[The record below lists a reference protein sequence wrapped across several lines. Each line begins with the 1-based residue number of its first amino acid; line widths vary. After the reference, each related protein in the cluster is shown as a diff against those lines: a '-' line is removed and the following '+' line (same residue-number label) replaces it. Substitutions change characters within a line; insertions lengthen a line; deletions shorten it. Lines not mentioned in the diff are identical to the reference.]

1 MQATYQSDGAGAAT
15 EGRAHRTAPVA
26 RRREREESMKNADER
41 NGILVVLSSPSGAGK
56 STMTRRLLA
65 DQGGVSVS
73 ISVTTRP
80 PRPGEVDG
88 RDYFFCSK
96 QAFTEMIERGEL
108 LEHADVFGYRYGT
121 PRAPVEAALADGRD
135 MIFDVDW
142 QGAQQLRLS
151 SLGRFVV
158 SIFLLPPSIS
168 ALSERLRQR
177 AQDTAEV
184 IAARM
189 AKARSEISHWAEYD
203 YVLIND
209 DLDQCYGQIVTIVEA
224 ERLRLPRQRGM
235 RRFVDRLNAQFDAE

>member
-1 MQATYQSDGAGAAT
+1 
-15 EGRAHRTAPVA
+15 
-26 RRREREESMKNADER
+26 MKHAIER

-65 DQGGVSVS
+65 EGDGISVS

-80 PRPGEVDG
+80 PRPGEIDAA
-88 RDYFFCSK
+88 DYFFVSR
-96 QAFTEMIERGEL
+96 QRFDEMVERGDL
-108 LEHADVFGYRYGT
+108 LEHADVFGHRYGT
-121 PRAPVEAALADGRD
+121 PRAPVEAALSQGRD

-151 SLGRFVV
+151 ALGRSVV
-158 SIFLLPPSIS
+158 SIFILPPSIE
-168 ALSERLRQR
+168 ALGERLWTR

-184 IAARM
+184 IAGRM

-209 DLDQCYGQIVTIVEA
+209 DLDRCYSQIVTIVEA

-235 RRFVDRLNAQFDAE
+235 RRFVDRLNAEFDAE

>member
-1 MQATYQSDGAGAAT
+1 MSH
-15 EGRAHRTAPVA
+15 EI
-26 RRREREESMKNADER
+26 ER

-65 DQGGVSVS
+65 DQEGIDVSV
-73 ISVTTRP
+73 SVTTRP
-80 PRPGEVDG
+80 QRPGEIEALH
-88 RDYFFCSK
+88 YFFVEK
-96 QAFTEMIERGEL
+96 QCFRDMIEQGEL

-121 PRAPVEAALADGRD
+121 PRAPVETALAKGRD
-135 MIFDVDW
+135 VIFDVDW

-151 SLGRFVV
+151 ALGRSVV
-158 SIFLLPPSIS
+158 SIFILPPSIE
-168 ALSERLRQR
+168 ALAERLSAR
-177 AQDTAEV
+177 AQDSAAV

-209 DLDQCYGQIVTIVEA
+209 DLDRCYAQIVTIVEA

-235 RRFVDRLNAQFDAE
+235 RRIVDRLNAEFDAE